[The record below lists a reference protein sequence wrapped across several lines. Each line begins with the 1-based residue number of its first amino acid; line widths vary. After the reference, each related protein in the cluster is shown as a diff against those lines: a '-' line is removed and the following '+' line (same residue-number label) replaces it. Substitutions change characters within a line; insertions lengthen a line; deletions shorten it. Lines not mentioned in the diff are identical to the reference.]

1 MRPLK
6 LTLSAF
12 GPYADKVVL
21 DLEQLGKSGLYL
33 ITGDTGAGK
42 TSIFDAITFA
52 LYGKPSGNNKSVSMF
67 RSKYAKPETRTY
79 VELEF
84 EYNEKKYSVKRNP
97 EYLRP
102 KAKGEGTT
110 SEKAWAELNYP
121 DGRIVSGNTAV
132 TNAVEKILGIDREQ
146 YSQIAMIAQGDFLRL
161 LLAGTNEREEIFQK
175 IFNTGR
181 YRILQDELKAEL
193 SSADSERR
201 IEIKSIEQDVS
212 GIQCEKDD
220 PLSIEVARAQ
230 NKGMTIEEI
239 MELLDR
245 LIKKDT
251 ECLEK
256 KREEYRKADTTSGK
270 ISKRLGQAEQRLKIL
285 ESLKRSEDKLSDAK
299 IRLAGSKE
307 VLEIQT
313 GKSQKAK
320 ALNDV
325 ISGIKAQLDDYRE
338 YDEVRKTI
346 RDVEAEHE
354 KCKKSEEQGIKNAEN
369 LKDEIDM
376 LQEKLNTS
384 GELLEEK
391 LKLEAEI
398 KRLTENT
405 ESLEALRKALDE
417 LDTARKKQ
425 TASREDYLKRSE
437 ISQRLTAEYELKNR
451 AYLDEQAGIL
461 ALGLR
466 DGERCPVCG
475 SLEHPHPASVS
486 ADAPSKEELDK
497 LKKRRDEADRNA
509 VKASE
514 DASSANAV
522 AEEKERAMKEASS
535 KLLGAIG
542 TDDIRKALS
551 EKKTVVSAEMA
562 KAGKKLSEVSFE
574 LKNTERIKETLP
586 GKKEKY
592 ELIVKSV
599 SDLRLRIT
607 ALMTQKTQ
615 LEKRCTEL
623 KEKLRFGSREDA
635 VKEIGRLQQEVEKA
649 ENDYK
654 KAQTDYIDREKEIS
668 ALNASIDEA
677 RRNLRDIPE
686 DDINAVRKLNQEISE
701 RKNLIMELG
710 QNVKE
715 RLNINKRIAE
725 SISKRSEKQAVI
737 EKKWRLL
744 KSLSDTANGTISGKG
759 KIRLETYIQ
768 MAYFDR
774 IIARANTRLIIMT
787 SGQYE
792 LKRSA
797 DPTNKQ
803 SQTGLE
809 LDVIDHYN
817 GSTRSVRSLSGGES
831 FKASLCLALGL
842 SDEIQSSAGGI
853 RLDTMFVDEGFGS
866 LDEESLSQAMWAL
879 SDLSAGHR
887 LVGIISHVA
896 EMKEKIEKQ
905 IVVTKTKNDGSK
917 AEIII

>member
-1 MRPLK
+1 M
-6 LTLSAF
+6 
-12 GPYADKVVL
+12 
-21 DLEQLGKSGLYL
+21 
-33 ITGDTGAGK
+33 
-42 TSIFDAITFA
+42 
-52 LYGKPSGNNKSVSMF
+52 
-67 RSKYAKPETRTY
+67 
-79 VELEF
+79 
-84 EYNEKKYSVKRNP
+84 
-97 EYLRP
+97 
-102 KAKGEGTT
+102 
-110 SEKAWAELNYP
+110 
-121 DGRIVSGNTAV
+121 
-132 TNAVEKILGIDREQ
+132 
-146 YSQIAMIAQGDFLRL
+146 
-161 LLAGTNEREEIFQK
+161 
-175 IFNTGR
+175 
-181 YRILQDELKAEL
+181 
-193 SSADSERR
+193 
-201 IEIKSIEQDVS
+201 
-212 GIQCEKDD
+212 
-220 PLSIEVARAQ
+220 
-230 NKGMTIEEI
+230 
-239 MELLDR
+239 
-245 LIKKDT
+245 
-251 ECLEK
+251 
-256 KREEYRKADTTSGK
+256 
-270 ISKRLGQAEQRLKIL
+270 
-285 ESLKRSEDKLSDAK
+285 
-299 IRLAGSKE
+299 
-307 VLEIQT
+307 
-313 GKSQKAK
+313 
-320 ALNDV
+320 
-325 ISGIKAQLDDYRE
+325 
-338 YDEVRKTI
+338 
-346 RDVEAEHE
+346 EAEHE

-866 LDEESLSQAMWAL
+866 LDEESLSQAMRAL